1 MPYVFNFKFNL
12 LVLNFRIP
20 STLHYCFRKFD
31 ISRLTIQKETLSFIL
46 IKILTFLKFS
56 FKFAIL
62 ELILNQCGIELMV
75 LFITNT
81 QYWIFVALVINSTLF
96 HWKLE
101 NALNSFHWRSFRCVQ
116 IIFFILETFWNVQL
130 FFVLLWIIL
139 RFLRALY
146 WYVFILLFLNVLD
159 V

>member
-12 LVLNFRIP
+12 LVFNFRIP

-56 FKFAIL
+56 FKFSIL
-62 ELILNQCGIELMV
+62 ELILNQCSIELMV
-75 LFITNT
+75 LFITNA
-81 QYWIFVALVINSTLF
+81 QYWIFVALVVNSTLLY
-96 HWKLE
+96 WKLE

-116 IIFFILETFWNVQL
+116 IIFFILETFWNV
-130 FFVLLWIIL
+130 
-139 RFLRALY
+139 
-146 WYVFILLFLNVLD
+146 
-159 V
+159 